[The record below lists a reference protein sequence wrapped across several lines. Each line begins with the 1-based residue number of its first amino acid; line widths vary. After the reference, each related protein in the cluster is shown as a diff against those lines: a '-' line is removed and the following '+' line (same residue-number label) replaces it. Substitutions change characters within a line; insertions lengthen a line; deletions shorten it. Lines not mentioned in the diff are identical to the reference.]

1 MILYL
6 DMLFTFAKIGL
17 FSFGGG
23 YAILAMIQQEVVLK
37 HAWLTQSQFV
47 DIVAISQMT
56 PGPIAINA
64 ATFIGY
70 QKAGLPGAV
79 LCTLGVILP
88 SLIIML
94 LITIS
99 YMKLKHQAWFKNI
112 FGRLR
117 LLSIGLIAAAFIMV
131 LGNAVQSVFA
141 VIVFAISF
149 LVTWKLKLNP
159 FTMLILAAI
168 AGMLLG
174 S

>member
-1 MILYL
+1 MLYL
-6 DMLFTFAKIGL
+6 EMLFTFTKIGL

-37 HAWLTQSQFV
+37 HAWLTESQFV

-99 YMKLKHQAWFKNI
+99 YMKLKHQAWFKNV
-112 FGRLR
+112 FARLR
-117 LLSIGLIAAAFIMV
+117 LLSIGLIGAAFFMV
-131 LGNAVQSVFA
+131 LGNAVQSLFA
-141 VIVFAISF
+141 VVIFVLSF
-149 LVTWKLKLNP
+149 LATWKLKLNP
-159 FTMLILAAI
+159 FTLLILAAI
-168 AGMLLG
+168 AGMLFA

>member
-1 MILYL
+1 MLYL
-6 DMLFTFAKIGL
+6 EMLFTFTKIGL

-37 HAWLTQSQFV
+37 HAWLTESQFV

-88 SLIIML
+88 SLITML

-99 YMKLKHQAWFKNI
+99 YMKLKHQAWFKNV
-112 FGRLR
+112 FARLR
-117 LLSIGLIAAAFIMV
+117 LLSIGLIGAAFFMV
-131 LGNAVQSVFA
+131 LGNAVQSLFA
-141 VIVFAISF
+141 VVIFVLSF
-149 LVTWKLKLNP
+149 LATWKLKLNP
-159 FTMLILAAI
+159 FTLLILAAI
-168 AGMLLG
+168 AGMLFA